1 MSILM
6 FDSQRVVH
14 MCHVFFGSFVA
25 IMAAGNSTGGMTVIQ
40 PTSYKGTTLWQHGGK
55 LRVASEIY
63 YDLI

>member
-40 PTSYKGTTLWQHGGK
+40 PTSYKGTTL
-55 LRVASEIY
+55 
-63 YDLI
+63 